1 MRYTSLSLAALALV
15 LGGSLASAANANE
28 RQFAD
33 WRADRATAQTSY
45 IQSQAKSETVVSD
58 ASAGVY
64 DTADKFRDSAGHPLA
79 GWQYVTYGGA
89 TG

>member
-1 MRYTSLSLAALALV
+1 MRNISLSLAALALV
-15 LGGSLASAANANE
+15 LGGSLASVANANE

-64 DTADKFRDSAGHPLA
+64 DSTDKFRDSTGHPLS
-79 GWQYVTYGGA
+79 GWQNVIYGGPA
-89 TG
+89 G